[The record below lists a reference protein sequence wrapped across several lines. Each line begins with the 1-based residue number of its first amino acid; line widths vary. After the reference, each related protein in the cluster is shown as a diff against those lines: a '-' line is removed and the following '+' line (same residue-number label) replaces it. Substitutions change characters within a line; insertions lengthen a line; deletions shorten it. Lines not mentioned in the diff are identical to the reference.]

1 MEKTRVAVVGASGI
15 GQHHARWHHLSGAEV
30 AAFVGTS
37 EASCARTAEA
47 LRGSFGFA
55 GRAYWNLNEMLERER
70 PGVVA
75 VCSPPHLHR
84 EHALAALEAGAHVLC
99 EKPLVWDP
107 AKGPQAW
114 LADGRAM
121 VERASALRRTFGMT
135 PQVAAAAPFYW
146 QLYEKA
152 RGKRGPIREF
162 YGEFQNRSR
171 KGRKRY
177 EELWCDV
184 SPHLIALLME
194 LLPGG
199 EIDAGAFR
207 GRIAEH
213 ENLAEFDWVSPAG
226 RCAARIHLGDLA
238 EGTPVRRFGVNGLIA
253 DWEGY
258 RDEGGTYRSVLKH
271 GGMEVRSDDFLR
283 VLIADFLACVRGEG
297 GRVWVDGPTALRNL
311 EVQAQVL
318 EEAVREA

>member
-1 MEKTRVAVVGASGI
+1 MAKTRVAVVGASGI
-15 GQHHARWHHLSGAEV
+15 GQHHARWYHLSGAEV
-30 AAFVGTS
+30 VAFVGAS

-47 LRGSFGFA
+47 LRNSFGFA
-55 GRAYWNLNEMLERER
+55 GQGYWNLNEMLAQER
-70 PGVVA
+70 PDIVA
-75 VCSPPHLHR
+75 VCSPTHLHR

-107 AKGPQAW
+107 AKDPQAW
-114 LADGRAM
+114 LIDGRAM
-121 VERASALRRTFGMT
+121 VERASTLRRTFGMT

-146 QLYEKA
+146 QLYEKV
-152 RGKRGPIREF
+152 RGRREPVREF
-162 YGEFQNRSR
+162 HGEFRNKSR

-199 EIDAGAFR
+199 EVDTGTFN
-207 GRIAEH
+207 GRIAEY

-226 RCAARIHLGDLA
+226 RCAARIHLVDLA
-238 EGTPVRRFGVNGLIA
+238 EGAPVRCFGVNGLVA
-253 DWEGY
+253 GWDGY
-258 RDEGGTYRSVLKH
+258 RDEGGIYRSVLKY
-271 GGMEVRSDDFLR
+271 GDEEVRSDDFLH
-283 VLIADFLACVRGEG
+283 VVIADFLACVRGEG

-318 EEAVREA
+318 ERAARG